1 MNKKA
6 MDWMYIV
13 GIILAALL
21 LVVAIIILT
30 PIGKTML
37 AKLDILPIG

>member
-37 AKLDILPIG
+37 AKLDILTIG